1 MEVTLL
7 RSTGKGMARL
17 LLIRH
22 GQSAWNAEGR
32 WQGWADPP
40 LSAEGEVQALAA
52 AERLRDE
59 GLTAVVSSD
68 LQRARHTAELI
79 AGRLDLPLLD
89 PVPDLRERHIG
100 DWSGLTTV
108 EIEQGWPGWLALWRA
123 GELERPPNGE
133 SRQELTARVIGALER
148 LAEDDGC
155 ILVVTHGGV
164 IHLVQDHLGVG
175 GNRVGNLCGRWV
187 EAGFLPGE
195 AVLVPEQEA
204 QSSGIAL

>member
-1 MEVTLL
+1 
-7 RSTGKGMARL
+7 MARL

-40 LSAEGEVQALAA
+40 LSRVGEAQVLAA

-68 LQRARHTAELI
+68 LQRARRTAELI
-79 AGRLDLPLLD
+79 ARHLDLPMLD
-89 PVPDLRERHIG
+89 PVPELRERDIG

-108 EIEQGWPGWLALWRA
+108 EIEQGWPGWLTAWRA

-133 SRQELTARVIGALER
+133 AHQELAGRVLDALRR
-148 LAEDDGC
+148 LADRDGC

-164 IHLVQDHLGVG
+164 IHLVQDHLDVG
-175 GNRVGNLCGRWV
+175 GVRVGNLCGRWI
-187 EAGFLPGE
+187 EAGFVAGD
-195 AVLVPEQEA
+195 AVLVPDEDA
-204 QSSGIAL
+204 RATGIAL